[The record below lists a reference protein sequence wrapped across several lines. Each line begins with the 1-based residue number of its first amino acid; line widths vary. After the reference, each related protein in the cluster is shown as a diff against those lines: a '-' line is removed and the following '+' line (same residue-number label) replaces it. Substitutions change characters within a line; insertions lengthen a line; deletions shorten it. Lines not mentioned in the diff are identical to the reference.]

1 MKRALTAALGA
12 GFTLVLVTPAMAHD
26 NGEGLL
32 GETDD
37 RLITF
42 FSLGVV
48 LFFIVVVCL
57 GSYIQSVL
65 EKRKEARKAAELQQ
79 RIGW

>member
-1 MKRALTAALGA
+1 
-12 GFTLVLVTPAMAHD
+12 MAHD
-26 NGEGLL
+26 NGEGLI

-37 RLITF
+37 RIITF

-48 LFFIVVVCL
+48 VFFIVVVCL
-57 GSYIQSVL
+57 GSYLQNVL